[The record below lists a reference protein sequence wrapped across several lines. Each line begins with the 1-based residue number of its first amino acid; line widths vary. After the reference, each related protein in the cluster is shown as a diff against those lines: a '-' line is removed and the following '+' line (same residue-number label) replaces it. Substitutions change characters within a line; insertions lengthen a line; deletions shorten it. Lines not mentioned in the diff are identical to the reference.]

1 MAMNPERVIKK
12 IGAWLIKLFD
22 QLEHRWHSLRTIQ
35 WISNGLVL
43 IFVGMILLVALEK
56 FGLLQTTLNYHSIIS
71 APFTI
76 LLLLEV
82 VSLVFILPQSVAN
95 ALGKQIEILCLIL
108 LRSSFKEFG
117 QIELPLVWEQSQEQI
132 LRMLSDGCGALLVF
146 ILLAYYYSIQKHRRV
161 TANQEEQARFVHYR
175 KVIALGLLLVFVL
188 VGTID
193 LVNWYRLGVLTQSF
207 NTFYT
212 AMIYADI
219 LVVLLAIRYTNRF
232 QDIFRYSAFIF
243 ITVIIRI
250 SLVVPVY
257 FNVLLGI
264 IATLVAIG
272 VSVFYN
278 YFNTKV
284 EH

>member
-1 MAMNPERVIKK
+1 
-12 IGAWLIKLFD
+12 
-22 QLEHRWHSLRTIQ
+22 
-35 WISNGLVL
+35 
-43 IFVGMILLVALEK
+43 
-56 FGLLQTTLNYHSIIS
+56 
-71 APFTI
+71 
-76 LLLLEV
+76 
-82 VSLVFILPQSVAN
+82 
-95 ALGKQIEILCLIL
+95 
-108 LRSSFKEFG
+108 
-117 QIELPLVWEQSQEQI
+117 
-132 LRMLSDGCGALLVF
+132 
-146 ILLAYYYSIQKHRRV
+146 V

-188 VGTID
+188 VGAID
-193 LVNWYRLGVLTQSF
+193 LVNWYRLGVFTQSF

-272 VSVFYN
+272 VSIFYN
-278 YFNTKV
+278 YFNMKV